1 MIGGGDASDNSGTGT
16 GATTIVEDG
25 RSVADLTRSNL
36 FSRMDTTGEI
46 IGGVERVGGACGD
59 PPARIVA

>member
-1 MIGGGDASDNSGTGT
+1 MIGGGDARDNSGTGT
-16 GATTIVEDG
+16 GALVVEDG

-46 IGGVERVGGACGD
+46 IGGVEGGWGLW
-59 PPARIVA
+59 

>member
-1 MIGGGDASDNSGTGT
+1 MIGGGDARDNSGTGT
-16 GATTIVEDG
+16 GALVVEDG